1 LNIIKFTSIF
11 NGGPLVRRQVW
22 SLRNAGL
29 VSPQPHLH
37 QTRLLTTT
45 WAPVGMLNLH
55 PIRHHNSCC
64 VSGKEGLPWK
74 KEYLPLRYIRSYSFN
89 RED

>member
-29 VSPQPHLH
+29 VSPQPHL
-37 QTRLLTTT
+37 TPD
-45 WAPVGMLNLH
+45 APADDDVGAGGDAEPPPDPPPQL
-55 PIRHHNSCC
+55 
-64 VSGKEGLPWK
+64 V
-74 KEYLPLRYIRSYSFN
+74 LR
-89 RED
+89 